1 MSFQKVIDRDNHL
14 NFFRLLFALQVVY
27 MHSTEWLKIPLLW
40 GGYVDKFLRLFPGV
54 PLFFLVSGFLITDSY
69 LNSGNLKE
77 YFIKRA
83 LRIYPALFVN
93 ILVLELAMYVGKNF
107 NDISAL
113 KYIEYFVLYVIT
125 AASGIAGFIIGVKN
139 DALYNYDGFFSSY
152 PSGVLWTLSVELSF
166 YIVLP
171 FILCIRKAI
180 IRNLLLVFLFFT
192 SMIIPAI
199 ADENFY
205 SASNLN
211 KLLELICLPFLWIFI
226 IGMVMR
232 LYWLD
237 IKKYLVGYG
246 LYYIALY
253 LIFCFAAIEFGSGLG
268 DYKRGLE
275 ISTVFQIFLLALVI
289 FSMAFSY
296 TNLKIARSTD
306 LSYSTYLYH
315 MLIVQ
320 ILISLGFGGS
330 LWLYLIVVAATLAIA
345 CVSWNFIEKPALKL
359 KQIKVVK

>member
-1 MSFQKVIDRDNHL
+1 
-14 NFFRLLFALQVVY
+14 
-27 MHSTEWLKIPLLW
+27 
-40 GGYVDKFLRLFPGV
+40 
-54 PLFFLVSGFLITDSY
+54 
-69 LNSGNLKE
+69 
-77 YFIKRA
+77 
-83 LRIYPALFVN
+83 
-93 ILVLELAMYVGKNF
+93 
-107 NDISAL
+107 
-113 KYIEYFVLYVIT
+113 
-125 AASGIAGFIIGVKN
+125 
-139 DALYNYDGFFSSY
+139 
-152 PSGVLWTLSVELSF
+152 F

-171 FILCIRKAI
+171 FILRIRKVI

-253 LIFCFAAIEFGSGLG
+253 LIFYFAAIEFGNGLG

-296 TNLKIARSTD
+296 TNLKMARSTD

-320 ILISLGFGGS
+320 ILISLGFGSS
-330 LWLYLIVVAATLAIA
+330 LWLYFIVVAATLAVA

-359 KQIKVVK
+359 KQIKVAK

>member
-1 MSFQKVIDRDNHL
+1 
-14 NFFRLLFALQVVY
+14 
-27 MHSTEWLKIPLLW
+27 
-40 GGYVDKFLRLFPGV
+40 
-54 PLFFLVSGFLITDSY
+54 
-69 LNSGNLKE
+69 
-77 YFIKRA
+77 
-83 LRIYPALFVN
+83 
-93 ILVLELAMYVGKNF
+93 MYVGKNF
-107 NDISAL
+107 NDISVL
-113 KYIEYFVLYVIT
+113 KYVEYFMLYVIT
-125 AASGIAGFIIGVKN
+125 AASGIAGFIIGIKN

-199 ADENFY
+199 ADKNFY

-226 IGMVMR
+226 IGIVMR
-232 LYWLD
+232 LYWLE

-275 ISTVFQIFLLALVI
+275 ISTVFQIVLLALVI

-296 TNLKIARSTD
+296 TNLKITRSTD
-306 LSYSTYLYH
+306 LSYRTYLYH

-320 ILISLGFGGS
+320 ILISLGFGDS
-330 LWLYLIVVAATLAIA
+330 LWLYLVVVAATLMVA

>member
-1 MSFQKVIDRDNHL
+1 MSFQKVIDINNHL

-40 GGYVDKFLRLFPGV
+40 GGHVDKFLRLFPGV

-69 LNSGNLKE
+69 LNSRNLKE
-77 YFIKRA
+77 YFIKRV

-107 NDISAL
+107 NDISVL
-113 KYIEYFVLYVIT
+113 KYVEYFVLYVVT
-125 AASGIAGFIIGVKN
+125 AASGIAGFIIGIKN

-180 IRNLLLVFLFFT
+180 VRNLLLVFLFFT

-268 DYKRGLE
+268 AYKRGLE

-320 ILISLGFGGS
+320 ILISLGFSGS
-330 LWLYLIVVAATLAIA
+330 LWLYLIVVAATLTVAY
-345 CVSWNFIEKPALKL
+345 VSWNFIEKPALKL

>member
-1 MSFQKVIDRDNHL
+1 MAKNTAF
-14 NFFRLLFALQVVY
+14 
-27 MHSTEWLKIPLLW
+27 M
-40 GGYVDKFLRLFPGV
+40 GGGHVDKFLRLFPGV

-69 LNSGNLKE
+69 LNSRNLKE

-107 NDISAL
+107 NDISVL
-113 KYIEYFVLYVIT
+113 KYLEYFVLYVVT
-125 AASGIAGFIIGVKN
+125 AASGIAGFIIGIKN

-166 YIVLP
+166 YILLP
-171 FILCIRKAI
+171 FILCIKKAI

-192 SMIIPAI
+192 SMIIPVI

-246 LYYIALY
+246 LFYIAFY
-253 LIFCFAAIEFGSGLG
+253 LIFCFVAIEFGSGLG

-275 ISTVFQIFLLALVI
+275 ISTIFQIFLLALAM

-296 TNLKIARSTD
+296 TNLKMARSTD

-320 ILISLGFGGS
+320 ILISLGFGSS
-330 LWLYLIVVAATLAIA
+330 LWLYFIVVAATLAVA
-345 CVSWNFIEKPALKL
+345 YVSWNFIEKPALKL
-359 KQIKVVK
+359 KQIKVLR

>member
-27 MHSTEWLKIPLLW
+27 MHSTEWLKIPLVW
-40 GGYVDKFLRLFPGV
+40 GGHVDKFLRLFPGV

-107 NDISAL
+107 NDISVL
-113 KYIEYFVLYVIT
+113 KYIEYFVLYAIT
-125 AASGIAGFIIGVKN
+125 AASGIAGFIIGIKN
-139 DALYNYDGFFSSY
+139 DALYNYGGFFSSY

-166 YIVLP
+166 YIILP

-180 IRNLLLVFLFFT
+180 IRNLLLVSLFFT

-246 LYYIALY
+246 LFYIAFY
-253 LIFCFAAIEFGSGLG
+253 LIFCFVAIKFGSGLG

-320 ILISLGFGGS
+320 ILVSLGFSGS
-330 LWLYLIVVAATLAIA
+330 LWLYLIVVAETLMVAY
-345 CVSWNFIEKPALKL
+345 VSWNFIEKPSLKL
-359 KQIKVVK
+359 KQIKVVR

>member
-1 MSFQKVIDRDNHL
+1 MGSQKVIDRNNHL
-14 NFFRLLFALQVVY
+14 IFFRLLFALQVVY
-27 MHSTEWLKIPLLW
+27 MHSAEWLKIPLLW
-40 GGYVDKFLRLFPGV
+40 GGHVDKFLRLFPGV

-107 NDISAL
+107 NDISVL
-113 KYIEYFVLYVIT
+113 KYIEYFVLYAVT
-125 AASGIAGFIIGVKN
+125 AASGIAGFIIGIKN
-139 DALYNYDGFFSSY
+139 DTLYNYDGFFSSY

-166 YIVLP
+166 YILLP
-171 FILCIRKAI
+171 FILCIKKAI
-180 IRNLLLVFLFFT
+180 IRNLLLVFLFFA

-226 IGMVMR
+226 IGMVIR

-246 LYYIALY
+246 LFYILLY
-253 LIFCFAAIEFGSGLG
+253 LIFCFATIEFGSGLG
-268 DYKRGLE
+268 DYKKGLE
-275 ISTVFQIFLLALVI
+275 ISTVFQIVLLALAM

-296 TNLKIARSTD
+296 TNLKMARSTD

-330 LWLYLIVVAATLAIA
+330 LWLYFIVVAATLAVA
-345 CVSWNFIEKPALKL
+345 YVSWNFIEKPALKL
-359 KQIKVVK
+359 KQIKVIK

>member
-1 MSFQKVIDRDNHL
+1 
-14 NFFRLLFALQVVY
+14 
-27 MHSTEWLKIPLLW
+27 
-40 GGYVDKFLRLFPGV
+40 
-54 PLFFLVSGFLITDSY
+54 
-69 LNSGNLKE
+69 
-77 YFIKRA
+77 
-83 LRIYPALFVN
+83 
-93 ILVLELAMYVGKNF
+93 MYVGKNF
-107 NDISAL
+107 NDISVL
-113 KYIEYFVLYVIT
+113 KYVEYFVLYVIT
-125 AASGIAGFIIGVKN
+125 AASGIAGFIIGIKN

-166 YIVLP
+166 YILLP
-171 FILCIRKAI
+171 FILCIKKAI

-211 KLLELICLPFLWIFI
+211 KLLAFICLPFLWIFI

-237 IKKYLVGYG
+237 IKKYLVDYG
-246 LYYIALY
+246 LFYIAFY
-253 LIFCFAAIEFGSGLG
+253 LIFCFVAIEFGNGLG

-275 ISTVFQIFLLALVI
+275 ISTVFQIFLLALAM

-296 TNLKIARSTD
+296 TNLKMARSTD

-345 CVSWNFIEKPALKL
+345 CISWNFIEKPALKL
-359 KQIKVVK
+359 KQIKVIK

>member
-1 MSFQKVIDRDNHL
+1 M
-14 NFFRLLFALQVVY
+14 
-27 MHSTEWLKIPLLW
+27 
-40 GGYVDKFLRLFPGV
+40 DKFLRLFPGV

-107 NDISAL
+107 NDISVL
-113 KYIEYFVLYVIT
+113 KYIEYFVLYAIT
-125 AASGIAGFIIGVKN
+125 AASGIAGSIIGIKN

-192 SMIIPAI
+192 SMIIPVI

-246 LYYIALY
+246 LFYIAFY
-253 LIFCFAAIEFGSGLG
+253 LIFCFVAIEFGSGLG

-275 ISTVFQIFLLALVI
+275 ISTVFQIFLLALAM

-296 TNLKIARSTD
+296 TNLKMARSTD

-320 ILISLGFGGS
+320 ILISLGFGSS
-330 LWLYLIVVAATLAIA
+330 LWLYFIVVAATLAVA
-345 CVSWNFIEKPALKL
+345 YVSWNFIEKPALKL
-359 KQIKVVK
+359 KQIKVLR

>member
-1 MSFQKVIDRDNHL
+1 
-14 NFFRLLFALQVVY
+14 
-27 MHSTEWLKIPLLW
+27 
-40 GGYVDKFLRLFPGV
+40 
-54 PLFFLVSGFLITDSY
+54 
-69 LNSGNLKE
+69 
-77 YFIKRA
+77 
-83 LRIYPALFVN
+83 
-93 ILVLELAMYVGKNF
+93 MYVGKNF
-107 NDISAL
+107 NDISVL

-125 AASGIAGFIIGVKN
+125 AASGLAGFIIGIKN
-139 DALYNYDGFFSSY
+139 DTLYNYDGFFSSY

-166 YIVLP
+166 YILLP
-171 FILCIRKAI
+171 FILCIRKVI
-180 IRNLLLVFLFFT
+180 VRNLLLVFLFFT

-246 LYYIALY
+246 LFYIALY
-253 LIFCFAAIEFGSGLG
+253 LIFCFVAIKFGSGLG

-275 ISTVFQIFLLALVI
+275 ISTVFQIVLLALVI

-330 LWLYLIVVAATLAIA
+330 LWLYLIVVAATLAVA

>member
-1 MSFQKVIDRDNHL
+1 
-14 NFFRLLFALQVVY
+14 
-27 MHSTEWLKIPLLW
+27 
-40 GGYVDKFLRLFPGV
+40 LFPGV

-83 LRIYPALFVN
+83 LRIYPALSVN

-107 NDISAL
+107 NDISVL

-125 AASGIAGFIIGVKN
+125 AASGIAGFIIGIKN

-166 YIVLP
+166 YILLP

-180 IRNLLLVFLFFT
+180 IRNLLLVFLFFA

-246 LYYIALY
+246 LFYIAFY
-253 LIFCFAAIEFGSGLG
+253 LIFCFVAIEFGSGLG

-275 ISTVFQIFLLALVI
+275 ISTVFQIFLLALAM

-296 TNLKIARSTD
+296 TNLKMARSTD

-320 ILISLGFGGS
+320 ILISLGFGSS
-330 LWLYLIVVAATLAIA
+330 LWLYFIVVAATLAVA
-345 CVSWNFIEKPALKL
+345 YVSWNFIEKPALTL
-359 KQIKVVK
+359 KQIKVAK